1 MATRTWM
8 TIGPGDE
15 EEFCSRQVESLC
27 CVTVGNKDNI
37 VNGEK
42 SDNKNKDNIVKAQM
56 YHFLLPTHIVTGF
69 LHNHHFSLRKIH
81 FLHYNHSVVTNFYIS
96 NFFLLQ
102 LAFMLDTRC
111 NNVENAAPDGL
122 RHSLGCQ

>member
-81 FLHYNHSVVTNFYIS
+81 FLHYNHNKLLYFK
-96 NFFLLQ
+96 FLSPP
-102 LAFMLDTRC
+102 AGIYVRYK
-111 NNVENAAPDGL
+111 V
-122 RHSLGCQ
+122 